1 MSFIGR
7 WPDAV
12 GVGEYGYVGGGVGG
26 AREWR
31 VGTCERRRRH
41 EEAGEEETEDAG
53 EAVGARGHAGGRV
66 RWMGCWLLRAI
77 AVSDFAAGAGARSV
91 GEVAGVSAV

>member
-1 MSFIGR
+1 M
-7 WPDAV
+7 AV
-12 GVGEYGYVGGGVGG
+12 GAEECGYVGGS
-26 AREWR
+26 
-31 VGTCERRRRH
+31 
-41 EEAGEEETEDAG
+41 AGG

>member
-1 MSFIGR
+1 ML
-7 WPDAV
+7 V
-12 GVGEYGYVGGGVGG
+12 GVQVAGACERGE
-26 AREWR
+26 
-31 VGTCERRRRH
+31 GTCERRRRH

-91 GEVAGVSAV
+91 GEVAGVGAV

>member
-7 WPDAV
+7 WPEAV
-12 GVGEYGYVGGGVGG
+12 GVEECGCVGGSAGG
-26 AREWR
+26 ACERGE
-31 VGTCERRRRH
+31 GTCGRRRRH

-66 RWMGCWLLRAI
+66 RWMGCWLVHAI

>member
-1 MSFIGR
+1 MSFMGR

-12 GVGEYGYVGGGVGG
+12 GAGECGCVGGSFGG
-26 AREWR
+26 AREWS
-31 VGTCERRRRH
+31 VGTCERRRRN
-41 EEAGEEETEDAG
+41 EEAGEEETGAASDA
-53 EAVGARGHAGGRV
+53 VVARGHAGGRD

-91 GEVAGVSAV
+91 GGVAGDGAV